1 MNVAHVLAV
10 KGHTVVTVQPHRT
23 LLEVAGIL
31 TEHRIGATV
40 VAGNDSRILG
50 IVSERDIVKAIARH
64 GRAALDDAVSK
75 HMTEKV
81 VTCDED
87 AMMNDI
93 MDIMTA
99 GKFRHLPVIK
109 TWAAHGHH
117 LDRGRREI
125 SYRCDGE
132 RAGRDAQLH
141 HHVVRQAMPFRPASS
156 GMPSRP

>member
-109 TWAAHGHH
+109 HGQ
-117 LDRGRREI
+117 LTGII
-125 SYRCDGE
+125 SIGDVVKYRI
-132 RAGRDAQLH
+132 DAMESEQD
-141 HHVVRQAMPFRPASS
+141 AMRSYITMS
-156 GMPSRP
+156 